1 MRGCTTQSL
10 KLRCCM
16 NFFKVA
22 TFESVSS
29 VSARLEVI
37 LLDRFIIA
45 LANSPFARI
54 LYFFCQVPPCEAARR
69 SR

>member
-16 NFFKVA
+16 IFFKVA

-37 LLDRFIIA
+37 LIYHFVITLP
-45 LANSPFARI
+45 NSPFARI
-54 LYFFCQVPPCEAARR
+54 LYFFCQVP
-69 SR
+69 